1 MTAQAPE
8 TMFYIDVSVYT
19 KPSFT
24 DGLFKETAKKVQ
36 QNFLSLGDWFMHM
49 PDYDLDSLFL
59 LCHNITDTT
68 GVVSEQEALLCTTAI
83 ANMASILLVGQGEN
97 LVTQRV
103 INDAA
108 TMLVRYIVL
117 EAGLRASLSDVEL
130 AAIRKRYS
138 LDSFDAKF
146 YDGVK

>member
-1 MTAQAPE
+1 
-8 TMFYIDVSVYT
+8 
-19 KPSFT
+19 
-24 DGLFKETAKKVQ
+24 
-36 QNFLSLGDWFMHM
+36 
-49 PDYDLDSLFL
+49 
-59 LCHNITDTT
+59 
-68 GVVSEQEALLCTTAI
+68 
-83 ANMASILLVGQGEN
+83 MASILLVGQGEN